1 MLIQNPDMLWT
12 NNACVVPYSINK
24 SNHDG
29 FDVFASEAFLILGS
43 QDSMHQEQQELNQ
56 SERSQLQHQQQQ
68 PPVRLVLTES

>member
-1 MLIQNPDMLWT
+1 MHDCVASTKSRNVIKRQDMLIQNPDMLWT

-43 QDSMHQEQQELNQ
+43 QDNMHHQEQQALNQ
-56 SERSQLQHQQQQ
+56 
-68 PPVRLVLTES
+68 